1 MSAKVLCTAVCQ
13 DTEMSVDS
21 DNHITFKIKKCG
33 CEHLMTLEQA
43 QDFIHLFEVLLQ
55 ERNVL
60 VGVDG
65 EEIYTWLSQE
75 DANGEMLTGREV

>member
-1 MSAKVLCTAVCQ
+1 MSKVLVTAVCQ
-13 DTEMSVDS
+13 DSEMSVDS
-21 DNHITFKIKKCG
+21 DEHITFKIKETG

-43 QDFIHLFEVLLQ
+43 RDFIHLFEVLLQ

-75 DANGEMLTGREV
+75 DANSEMLTREEG